1 MNTRCFT
8 APLGL
13 SKVIEFNIELKL
25 VNFQATE
32 NGIWQMSHAQVTGGV
47 DIDMQARKK
56 KNGITAPAEQFAHLF
71 FWNDAADTVS

>member
-56 KNGITAPAEQFAHLF
+56 KTELLLQLNSLLICSSETMLQIL
-71 FWNDAADTVS
+71 